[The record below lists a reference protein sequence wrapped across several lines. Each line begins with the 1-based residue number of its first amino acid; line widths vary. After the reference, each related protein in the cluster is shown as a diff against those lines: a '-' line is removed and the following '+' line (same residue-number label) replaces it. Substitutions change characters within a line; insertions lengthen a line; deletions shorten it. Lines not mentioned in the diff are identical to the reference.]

1 MSLKD
6 HAGVALSPRPSR
18 FGPLLFAG
26 HLEQGL
32 EQASALGFPYVELSI
47 RAVDDVNPQ
56 ELNRKLGELNLKIS
70 ALATGQACLF
80 DCLCLGSDHDQKR
93 ENAVAHFKGITQLAK
108 DIHSEAVIIGGIRGP
123 LAGEGTTREQN
134 YTKAVAAIR
143 ECALFTDELGIQLL
157 IEPINR
163 YEMNWILTAR
173 EGLQFLQDVGVA
185 SVKLLMD
192 TFHMNIEEADT
203 LAALELAGER
213 LGYVHFADN
222 IRQAPGSGQI
232 NFDAILNKLEAMDYH
247 GPLVAEIL
255 PLPDDLTA
263 IQKTAA
269 FWQERSAAAIT
280 G

>member
-6 HAGVALSPRPSR
+6 RSGVALSPRPSR

-26 HLEQGL
+26 RLEQGL

-47 RAVDDVNPQ
+47 RALDDVQPQ
-56 ELNRKLGELNLKIS
+56 QLNAKLDALNLKVS

-80 DCLCLGSDHDQKR
+80 DCLCLGSDRDPQR
-93 ENAVAHFKGITQLAK
+93 LDAVEHFKGITRLAR

-123 LAGEGTTREQN
+123 LAGNGETREQN
-134 YTKAVAAIR
+134 YAKAVEAIR
-143 ECALFTDELGIQLL
+143 ACALFTDELGIQLL

-163 YEMNWILTAR
+163 YEMNWILTAQ
-173 EGLQFLQDVGVA
+173 EGLQFLADVGVA
-185 SVKLLMD
+185 SVKLLLD

-203 LAALELAGER
+203 LAALEQTGER

-232 NFDAILNKLEAMDYH
+232 DFAAILRKLEEMDYR
-247 GPLVAEIL
+247 GPVVAEIL
-255 PLPDDLTA
+255 PLPDDQTA
-263 IQKTAA
+263 IRKTAA
-269 FWQERSAAAIT
+269 FWQHY
-280 G
+280 

>member
-26 HLEQGL
+26 RLEQGL

-47 RAVDDVNPQ
+47 RGLDDVQPQ
-56 ELNRKLGELNLKIS
+56 ELNQKLGELNLKIS

-93 ENAVAHFKGITQLAK
+93 ANAVTHFKGITRLAK
-108 DIHSEAVIIGGIRGP
+108 DIHSEAVIIGGIRGL
-123 LAGEGTTREQN
+123 LAGDGETREQN
-134 YTKAVAAIR
+134 YAKAVASIR
-143 ECALFTDELGIQLL
+143 ECALYTDELGIQLL

-173 EGLQFLQDVGVA
+173 EGLQFLDDVGVA
-185 SVKLLMD
+185 SVKLLLD
-192 TFHMNIEEADT
+192 TFHMNIEEADS
-203 LAALELAGER
+203 LAAFEQTGKR

-232 NFDAILNKLEAMDYH
+232 NFDAILNKLEEMDYR
-247 GPLVAEIL
+247 GPVVAEIL
-255 PLPDDLTA
+255 PLPDDQTA
-263 IQKTAA
+263 IRKTAA
-269 FWQERSAAAIT
+269 FWQQR
-280 G
+280 